1 MSANIH
7 IKAVIFDL
15 GGVLLRTDNPQPRT
29 DLADQ
34 LGISRLKLEEIVFNN
49 PVAQQAEC
57 GQATPEAVWIEAARL
72 LDLPQ
77 SEIPALR
84 RAFFGGDTVDFELIR
99 FIQALRPAY
108 TTALLSNTWFV
119 DLPRFLRDD
128 LQIPDTFD
136 VVVSSAQ
143 QGVKKPDAEIFR
155 ATLKLVS
162 ASPNEAVFVDDF
174 ARNITAAA
182 ELGLHTIHF
191 RSAGQ
196 AVSELKSLL
205 YLAE

>member
-1 MSANIH
+1 MNAKTH

-29 DLADQ
+29 DLASR
-34 LGISRLKLEEIVFNN
+34 LGISRAKLEDIVFNN
-49 PVAQQAEC
+49 AVAQQAEC
-57 GQATPEAVWIEAARL
+57 GKATPEAVWIEIVRL

-77 SEIPALR
+77 SEIPTLR

-99 FIQALRPAY
+99 LIQSLRPAI
-108 TTALLSNTWFV
+108 TTAMLSNTWIV
-119 DLPRFLRDD
+119 DLPRFLRED
-128 LQIPDTFD
+128 LRIPDTFD
-136 VVVSSAQ
+136 VVISSAQ
-143 QGVKKPDAEIFR
+143 QGMKKPDAEIFR
-155 ATLKLVS
+155 VALKLVG
-162 ASPNEAVFVDDF
+162 ASPNEAVFVDDA

-191 RSAGQ
+191 RSASQ

-205 YLAE
+205 HITE